1 MNRLTRRD
9 FLKTSSALAAT
20 SLLPGCAMEP
30 AAPSKPVG
38 RVIVIGG
45 GYGGATAAQYLRT
58 RSSGSIEG
66 FLLRRNPEVH
76 SCPPSQL
83 RLRRHNTLS
92 AITRS
97 YAGLRRY

>member
-20 SLLPGCAMEP
+20 SLLPGCAMQP

-45 GYGGATAAQYLRT
+45 GYGGATAAKYLRT
-58 RSSGSIEG
+58 WSSGSVEV
-66 FLLRRNPEVH
+66 FLIRGKAQVISFPLSHLVVGGTKT
-76 SCPPSQL
+76 PSD
-83 RLRRHNTLS
+83 
-92 AITRS
+92 ITRG
-97 YAGLRRY
+97 YPCLRKY